1 MVADIISDAKNIFTV
16 DPFVAEVVKLE
27 YFKERTRLIAVIL
40 MSHMFYSCLFV
51 TGKERPSKISGKY
64 WTHKS
69 FKMRTTGQY

>member
-40 MSHMFYSCLFV
+40 MSHMF
-51 TGKERPSKISGKY
+51 
-64 WTHKS
+64 
-69 FKMRTTGQY
+69 